1 MYSKKSKSKKP
12 NNKKDKLVVMIAVG
26 KVKNKKPKIKKA

>member
-1 MYSKKSKSKKP
+1 MNYTKKSKKITNKK

-26 KVKNKKPKIKKA
+26 KVKDKKKK